1 MNVNIK
7 RFWLL
12 LKPDRKEIYQ
22 VYFYALFKGLIVLSL
37 PLGIQTIINLIQG
50 GAVSTSWI
58 VLSIL
63 IAIGVFLNGFIQLK
77 QMRIMENIQQQIF
90 ARAAFNFTFRIPKIK
105 LEELQDHYAPELM
118 NRFFE
123 VLSIQKNLSKIIV
136 HFSTAILQIIF
147 GLILL
152 SFYHPF
158 FIIFSLL
165 MVVIV
170 WAIVRF
176 TARMAM
182 ETSIK
187 ESKYK
192 YKVLSWL
199 EELAR
204 AKDSFKTAGNT
215 SLPEQKTDGRVF
227 NYIEAREKHYSILK
241 IQYML
246 LLVFKILVALSLLI
260 VGGLLVINQQMNIG
274 QFVAAEIIILLVI
287 ESTEKIVLNLESVYD
302 LFTSIEKLGEVD
314 DFNLDDQT
322 TQKDILP
329 VDNKNPMDVELKN
342 ISFSYPQS
350 TKKILN
356 DINFHFQSGKKYV
369 ITGNNGS
376 GKSTLLH
383 LISGLYKPTA
393 GNISINGHS
402 FQCYKYNDL
411 NSVVGNGLKEET
423 LFEGTLMEN
432 ITLGRKD
439 ISIND
444 VELVLEK
451 LFLKEYVTS
460 IPKGLF
466 TPVEPL
472 GRKLP
477 RSIIQKILLARA
489 LVNNPRFL
497 SIEYNLDAIEI
508 GERMKIQS
516 FLFNKKNDWTLIMIS
531 NDEQVMKEADVV
543 INMNNGAFESVSTQ

>member
-1 MNVNIK
+1 MINYSR

-90 ARAAFNFTFRIPKIK
+90 TRAAFNFTFRIPKIK
-105 LEELQDHYAPELM
+105 LEELQNHYAPELM

-136 HFSTAILQIIF
+136 HFSTAILQIFF

-152 SFYHPF
+152 SFYHSF

-165 MVVIV
+165 MVIIV
-170 WAIVRF
+170 WAIVKF
-176 TARMAM
+176 TANMAM
-182 ETSIK
+182 DTSIK

-204 AKDSFKTAGNT
+204 AKDSFKTAGI
-215 SLPEQKTDGRVF
+215 SYLPEQKTDGHVF

-246 LLVFKILVALSLLI
+246 LLIFKILVALSLLI
-260 VGGLLVINQQMNIG
+260 VGGMLVINQQMNIG

-314 DFNLDDQT
+314 DFSLDNNSSLT
-322 TQKDILP
+322 ESLP
-329 VDNKNPMDVELKN
+329 VDTKKPLDVELKN
-342 ISFSYPQS
+342 ISFSYPHT

-356 DINFHFQSGKKYV
+356 DVSYHFQSGKKYV

-383 LISGLYKPTA
+383 LISGLYKPTT
-393 GNISINGHS
+393 GNISVNGHS
-402 FQCYKYNDL
+402 YQCYKYDEL
-411 NSVVGNGLKEET
+411 NSVSGNGLKEET

-432 ITLGRKD
+432 ITLGRKN
-439 ISIND
+439 ISMND
-444 VELVLEK
+444 VEFVLEK

-460 IPKGLF
+460 IPNGLF

-477 RSIIQKILLARA
+477 RSIIQKLLLARA
-489 LVNNPRFL
+489 LVNNPRLL
-497 SIEYNLDAIEI
+497 SIEYNLDAIETN
-508 GERMKIQS
+508 ERKKILS
-516 FLFNKKNDWTLIMIS
+516 LLFDKKHDWTLIMIS
-531 NDEQVMKEADVV
+531 NDEQVIKEADVV
-543 INMNNGAFESVSTQ
+543 IKMNDGTFESVSTQ